1 MKRITVSV
9 LAVILMIPVAFSQ
22 EGMRPS
28 IIAGFNL
35 QNINGT
41 NEFDRKLD
49 NDLLPGF
56 HAGVNVF
63 IPLAP
68 EIGVQPGVMFSTKG
82 AKLGANEERRISYIE
97 IPVNLV
103 YRGRLG
109 DNFVLLGLGPYA
121 AFALGG
127 KYTLAGIDN
136 DLRFTNEI
144 ALWDPRALRRFDA
157 GANIFAGYELSLGL
171 FFQLNAQLGLM
182 KINPEIMI
190 PDARVWK
197 NTGFG
202 LSVGYRF

>member
-1 MKRITVSV
+1 MKRILLMV
-9 LAVILMIPVAFSQ
+9 LAVMLAIPATFSQ
-22 EGMRPS
+22 DGIRPG
-28 IIAGFNL
+28 IVAGFNL

-41 NEFDRKLD
+41 NEFDNKLE

-63 IPLAP
+63 IPFAP
-68 EIGVQPGVMFSTKG
+68 EIGFQPGVLFSTKG
-82 AKLGANEERRISYIE
+82 AKIGDNEERRISYIE
-97 IPVNLV
+97 VPLNLV
-103 YRGRLG
+103 YRGQLG
-109 DNFVLLGLGPYA
+109 NNFVLLGLGPYA

-127 KYTLAGIDN
+127 KYTLAGVDN
-136 DLRFTNEI
+136 DLRFTDEI

-157 GANIFAGYELSLGL
+157 GANIFAGYELSMGV
-171 FFQLNAQLGLM
+171 FFQLNAQLGLV
-182 KINPEIMI
+182 KINPEILL